1 MTDGN
6 ETHFFLFFVFFCL
19 LLERFG
25 DLERAVVVD
34 GVDDD
39 DAVCDAE
46 QVPGKL
52 LRKAVGIFRLDA
64 FGVEESDDVD
74 GAAVGR
80 YVGVVNVLAGRME
93 WLKKKTKRT
102 RIKLALHN

>member
-1 MTDGN
+1 MVTD

-39 DAVCDAE
+39 DAVRDAE

-80 YVGVVNVLAGRME
+80 YVGVVNVLDGRVE

>member
-6 ETHFFLFFVFFCL
+6 KTHFFLFFVFFCL

-39 DAVCDAE
+39 DAVGDAE

-80 YVGVVNVLAGRME
+80 DVGVVDVLDGWME
-93 WLKKKTKRT
+93 WLRRKTKRT
-102 RIKLALHN
+102 CIKLALHN